1 MARAGRC
8 RCRPGRVQAGCR
20 VSARGSPPLDRAPV
34 NLSTARRLAL
44 SLPDASEEDHHGRPS
59 FRVRGRIFAT
69 VPDQE
74 HLNIFIEPMDVD
86 GVVRLD
92 PDVFAPVMWGQE
104 VRGVRV
110 HLPRASSGMV
120 RDLLTAAWRRKA
132 PKRGR

>member
-1 MARAGRC
+1 M
-8 RCRPGRVQAGCR
+8 
-20 VSARGSPPLDRAPV
+20 
-34 NLSTARRLAL
+34 NLSTARRPAL
-44 SLPDASEEDHHGRPS
+44 SLPDVTEEDHHGRPS

-92 PDVFAPVMWGQE
+92 PDVFAPVIWGKE
-104 VRGVRV
+104 VKGVRV
-110 HLPRASSGMV
+110 HLPRASSGIV
-120 RDLLTAAWRRKA
+120 GDLLTAALRTKA

>member
-1 MARAGRC
+1 
-8 RCRPGRVQAGCR
+8 
-20 VSARGSPPLDRAPV
+20 
-34 NLSTARRLAL
+34 
-44 SLPDASEEDHHGRPS
+44 
-59 FRVRGRIFAT
+59 
-69 VPDQE
+69 
-74 HLNIFIEPMDVD
+74 MDVD

-110 HLPRASSGMV
+110 HLPRASSGMA

>member
-1 MARAGRC
+1 M
-8 RCRPGRVQAGCR
+8 
-20 VSARGSPPLDRAPV
+20 

-74 HLNIFIEPMDVD
+74 HLNIFIEPMDVE
-86 GVVRLD
+86 GVVRLG
-92 PDVFAPVMWGQE
+92 PDVFAPVMWGKE
-104 VRGVRV
+104 VKGVRV

-120 RDLLTAAWRRKA
+120 RDLLTAAWRTKA

>member
-1 MARAGRC
+1 M
-8 RCRPGRVQAGCR
+8 
-20 VSARGSPPLDRAPV
+20 

-74 HLNIFIEPMDVD
+74 HLNIFIEPMDVE
-86 GVVRLD
+86 GVVRLG
-92 PDVFAPVMWGQE
+92 PDVFAPVMWGKE
-104 VRGVRV
+104 VKGVRV

-120 RDLLTAAWRRKA
+120 RDLLTAAWRTMA

>member
-1 MARAGRC
+1 M
-8 RCRPGRVQAGCR
+8 
-20 VSARGSPPLDRAPV
+20 

-44 SLPDASEEDHHGRPS
+44 SLPDATQEDHHGRPS

-74 HLNIFIEPMDVD
+74 HLNIFIEPMDVE
-86 GVVRLD
+86 GVVRLG
-92 PDVFAPVMWGQE
+92 PDVFAPVMWGKE
-104 VRGVRV
+104 VKGVRV

-120 RDLLTAAWRRKA
+120 RDLLTAAWRTMA